1 MFRYRAGTVLSLEED
16 ITPKENQHRLA
27 IERTPEKDGPED
39 QVENGGSQDMR
50 LKRIREEIE
59 NGTYLTEG
67 KLRIAFSYLINDVL
81 SRIRKRPT

>member
-1 MFRYRAGTVLSLEED
+1 MSLGEEL
-16 ITPKENQHRLA
+16 TQKESQHRLA
-27 IERTPEKDGPED
+27 TERSSEKDGPAD
-39 QVENGGSQDMR
+39 QMENGGSRDMR

-81 SRIRKRPT
+81 GRIRKRPT